1 MIKSNSKLFFVLALS
16 MAVMVA
22 ISNFLVQFPFNFFG
36 MHEILTY
43 GAFSYP
49 ITFLITDLSNR
60 SFGKK
65 VARKIVYL
73 GFIVGVSLTLFL
85 STNFSDLISI
95 RIAIG
100 SGSAFIIAQLI
111 DVQVFDKLRDKIWFV
126 APFVSS
132 FIGSLI
138 DTIIFFFIAFYN
150 TDVSWISLAFGDFS
164 IKILM
169 SLIIEVF
176 CACLK
181 SGALV
186 SNIKSPL
193 TVKIKH

>member
-169 SLIIEVF
+169 SLIMLIPF
-176 CACLK
+176 RLLLNTFK
-181 SGALV
+181 P
-186 SNIKSPL
+186 I
-193 TVKIKH
+193 

>member
-16 MAVMVA
+16 MAIMVA

-100 SGSAFIIAQLI
+100 SGSAFIVAQLI

-164 IKILM
+164 IIWHPK
-169 SLIIEVF
+169 
-176 CACLK
+176 
-181 SGALV
+181 
-186 SNIKSPL
+186 
-193 TVKIKH
+193 

>member
-138 DTIIFFFIAFYN
+138 DTIIFFFIKY
-150 TDVSWISLAFGDFS
+150 
-164 IKILM
+164 IK
-169 SLIIEVF
+169 
-176 CACLK
+176 
-181 SGALV
+181 
-186 SNIKSPL
+186 
-193 TVKIKH
+193 

>member
-169 SLIIEVF
+169 SLIMLIPF
-176 CACLK
+176 RML
-181 SGALV
+181 L
-186 SNIKSPL
+186 N
-193 TVKIKH
+193 KIKDITTGDQRVTSI

>member
-169 SLIIEVF
+169 SLIMLIPF
-176 CACLK
+176 RML
-181 SGALV
+181 L
-186 SNIKSPL
+186 N
-193 TVKIKH
+193 KIKDITTEDQRVTSI